1 MVIRAEVKST
11 VPAMGPKTASGEI
24 FDHRICMGNSNSIPA
39 PDILLLK
46 NSDRK
51 KAKIASERNS
61 GVGLMIGGIKIAHKP
76 ADVKAAVQW
85 VLFLTAECKIAT
97 SIRDI
102 IRCLMKNNAK
112 IGSLNIPVN
121 TENNQKGRV
130 NVDRLLVEIRSW
142 PILCHKNT
150 IMSELLKFAVNS
162 MEIGIRKIPMREI
175 AIICECHLLIST

>member
-97 SIRDI
+97 SIRDM